1 MKGRRSGDT
10 RRIKDSVGPL
20 CTTFDLLI
28 DQCISV
34 VECHFDPY
42 LFLYLAH
49 LGTHRLQ
56 TRVSSVLLNQ
66 EKQQMLLTVGLCV
79 LATAVLLAAIALFLV
94 RRRYQ
99 AQQKIKG
106 LTQSIDGEAT
116 RDYQVRI
123 SYLLTRRAHIISS
136 APSTSESSESRK
148 GVRRMGYR
156 GPSSPLCTCRVT
168 CI

>member
-34 VECHFDPY
+34 VECHFD
-42 LFLYLAH
+42 LCFLYLAH

-123 SYLLTRRAHIISS
+123 SYLLMRGAHIIPS
-136 APSTSESSESRK
+136 APSTSSSSESRK
-148 GVRRMGYR
+148 RARRMGYR

>member
-1 MKGRRSGDT
+1 MTFLTVFFVDT
-10 RRIKDSVGPL
+10 WH
-20 CTTFDLLI
+20 TFP
-28 DQCISV
+28 
-34 VECHFDPY
+34 H
-42 LFLYLAH
+42 
-49 LGTHRLQ
+49 TQ

-106 LTQSIDGEAT
+106 LTQSIDGQAT

-123 SYLLTRRAHIISS
+123 SYWLARGAHIISS
-136 APSTSESSESRK
+136 APSIKCDLFLRIPEEGTSD
-148 GVRRMGYR
+148 G
-156 GPSSPLCTCRVT
+156 L
-168 CI
+168 